1 MNDATNNSEV
11 EMLGGLDELVDSV
24 NNIRDIIPDYGEL
37 DKTNN
42 HLPIES
48 EILKKL

>member
-11 EMLGGLDELVDSV
+11 EMLGGLHELVDNV
-24 NNIRDIIPDYGEL
+24 NNIRDIRPGYGEL
-37 DKTNN
+37 DKTINQ
-42 HLPIES
+42 LSIES

>member
-1 MNDATNNSEV
+1 LNDATNNSEV
-11 EMLGGLDELVDSV
+11 EMSGGLHELVDNV
-24 NNIRDIIPDYGEL
+24 KNIRDIRPDYGEL
-37 DKTNN
+37 GKTTN